1 MAEPRKQSTSGIVVG
16 RSQRDRAKSL
26 NDIYAQRDR
35 IIRGSQG
42 NSSRINQAV
51 AIANG
56 YARNIQGTAQYAFDS
71 LPLQDRVNVAV
82 QQARQKG
89 YTTAAQANADEELTR
104 IFGRYR
110 NDFFNTR
117 IGGAIMPGTFSRQY
131 PRSVYARRNNRR

>member
-1 MAEPRKQSTSGIVVG
+1 MAEPRKSNTVEAAVSA
-16 RSQRDRAKSL
+16 SQRDRAKSL

-42 NSSRINQAV
+42 NSSRIKQAV

-56 YARNIQGTAQYAFDS
+56 YARNIRGTAEYAFDS

-82 QQARQKG
+82 EQARQKG

-104 IFGRYR
+104 IFGKYR
-110 NDFFNTR
+110 NDFFNER
-117 IGGAIMPGTFSRQY
+117 ISGAIVPGTFSRRY
-131 PRSVYARRNNRR
+131 PRSVYMRTNRR